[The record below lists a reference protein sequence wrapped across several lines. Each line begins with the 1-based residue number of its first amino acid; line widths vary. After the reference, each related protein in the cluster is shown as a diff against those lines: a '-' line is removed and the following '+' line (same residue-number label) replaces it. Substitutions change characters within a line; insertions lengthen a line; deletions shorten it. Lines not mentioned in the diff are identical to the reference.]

1 MSRNRQYSFFV
12 REIISRLVQVI
23 IFSVFFEVP
32 PLRQIRHAIVRMMFN
47 GAKGIDVGMG
57 CYFVVPHVSDCA
69 HIKIGQNVKVHRNV
83 EIDYSGGVII
93 ENDVWISQNVLI
105 ETHEHKI
112 SARPKKEWGIEFSSL
127 VIEQDAW
134 LAANVTILPNV
145 KKIGR
150 GAVIGAGAVVT
161 KDVDAMTI
169 VGGVPARVI
178 GKRS

>member
-1 MSRNRQYSFFV
+1 MVPNSNYKYFF
-12 REIISRLVQVI
+12 REISLRLLQII
-23 IFSVFFEVP
+23 IFSFFFEVL
-32 PLRQIRHAIVRMMFN
+32 PLRQIRHAIVRVLFN
-47 GAKGIDVGMG
+47 GSQGMDIGMG
-57 CYFVVPHVSDCA
+57 CYFVVPHKSDCA
-69 HIKIGQNVKVHRNV
+69 QLTIGKNVKVHRNV

-93 ENDVWISQNVLI
+93 EDDVWISQNVLI

-112 SARPKKEWGIEFSSL
+112 TARPKKEWGIEFSAL
-127 VIEQDAW
+127 VIEKDAW